1 MSDKKILPNYWDYL
15 GLYKL
20 LNLQNGLESGEQDLN
35 TDELHFIITHQSL
48 ELWFK
53 LMLAEL
59 RMARDHLAA
68 PHLQEDQVPQVV
80 HHLRRVTEILRLAAR
95 TFGVMETLTP
105 QDFMNFRDK
114 LTPASGFQ
122 SFQMREIELV
132 LGMDWA
138 TRVQYGKT
146 DPLDHI
152 RKLAGQSL
160 TGEMAVKHIDA
171 VLKETTLRQALHSWL
186 YRTPIQGSVPTEG
199 NDDAQ
204 VIDFIDRYYA
214 AIERYHED
222 QCQGLIKS
230 SVAPPESLIKRF
242 AAHSEQAK
250 TYLHALDVE
259 EEERSF
265 VRRYRAALLFIESY
279 RTLPLLAW
287 PRLLIDT
294 IVEVEQLMVMF
305 RHRHARSVERIIGRR
320 VGTGGSSGV
329 SYLDKT
335 TEMRIFTELSAVRTL
350 LLPTR
355 YLPDLKEGDFYA
367 FNQPV

>member
-1 MSDKKILPNYWDYL
+1 
-15 GLYKL
+15 
-20 LNLQNGLESGEQDLN
+20 
-35 TDELHFIITHQSL
+35 
-48 ELWFK
+48 
-53 LMLAEL
+53 
-59 RMARDHLAA
+59 
-68 PHLQEDQVPQVV
+68 
-80 HHLRRVTEILRLAAR
+80 
-95 TFGVMETLTP
+95 
-105 QDFMNFRDK
+105 
-114 LTPASGFQ
+114 
-122 SFQMREIELV
+122 MREN
-132 LGMDWA
+132 GTRPQDWA
-138 TRVQYGKT
+138 TRVHMKDRSARPHLRKT
-146 DPLDHI
+146 
-152 RKLAGQSL
+152 RAGQAL

-250 TYLHALDVE
+250 TYLYALDVE
-259 EEERSF
+259 EDDRSF
-265 VRRYRAALLFIESY
+265 VRRYRAARSSLNHIEHSHY
-279 RTLPLLAW
+279 WLGRDSW
-287 PRLLIDT
+287 IDT

-335 TEMRIFTELSAVRTL
+335 TEMRIFTELSAVWTL

-355 YLPDLKEGDFYA
+355 YLPDLKEGIGLS
-367 FNQPV
+367 NQPV

>member
-1 MSDKKILPNYWDYL
+1 M
-15 GLYKL
+15 L
-20 LNLQNGLESGEQDLN
+20 LNFEWQE
-35 TDELHFIITHQSL
+35 ITWQP
-48 ELWFK
+48 
-53 LMLAEL
+53 
-59 RMARDHLAA
+59 

-95 TFGVMETLTP
+95 TFGVMGTLTP

-122 SFQMREIELV
+122 SFQMRENELV

-250 TYLHALDVE
+250 TYLYALDVE
-259 EEERSF
+259 EDDRSF

-287 PRLLIDT
+287 PRL
-294 IVEVEQLMVMF
+294 
-305 RHRHARSVERIIGRR
+305 
-320 VGTGGSSGV
+320 
-329 SYLDKT
+329 
-335 TEMRIFTELSAVRTL
+335 
-350 LLPTR
+350 
-355 YLPDLKEGDFYA
+355 
-367 FNQPV
+367 